1 MRPKDAIQERRT
13 LPVLAPRAQRG
24 RALLVNED
32 LDALRRYCN
41 ILQGWGYQVRAYSSY
56 EEGVCCLGSE
66 EFDFIMVSQGSRN
79 FEGRCVLERAIEV
92 NRRTPVLVI
101 ARCLD
106 MACYLEAMQ
115 LGAADYLAEPVA
127 ALEMDRVLKNHRK
140 TLNSAGNVEADF
152 RRAPAFDGA
161 A

>member
-1 MRPKDAIQERRT
+1 MGPKDAIQALR
-13 LPVLAPRAQRG
+13 PPPILAPRTLRG

-32 LDALRRYCN
+32 PDALRRYGN
-41 ILQGWGYQVRAYSSY
+41 ILQGWGYQVRAYPSY
-56 EEGVCCLGSE
+56 QEGMRCMGSE

-79 FEGRCVLERAIEV
+79 FEGRCVLERASEL

-115 LGAADYLAEPVA
+115 LGAVDYLAEPVTTS
-127 ALEMDRVLKNHRK
+127 EMVRVLRSHRK
-140 TLNSAGNVEADF
+140 TLNSAGNREPGVQASTSH
-152 RRAPAFDGA
+152 
-161 A
+161 